1 MHDDPVAQSI
11 NPKLIGTERHLKQ
24 IVFAKVYQEKRAR
37 LKKEAEE
44 RAAKEVKVASERRII
59 E

>member
-11 NPKLIGTERHLKQ
+11 NPKLIGIERHLKQ
-24 IVFAKVYQEKRAR
+24 IVFANEYQEKRAR
-37 LKKEAEE
+37 LKKEAER